1 MAIQI
6 PSTGHGPQVTLKEYI
21 PRVGHLL
28 CSVFPR
34 PFFFHDANGQYQ
46 LPAYTEDD
54 PNGFAS
60 VVIQPGYDKY
70 DLGEDKHISALSIP
84 AKEIA
89 KDYAGILAGSTSL
102 TDRGVFVPE
111 GDAPTKEEIL
121 AARKKLEAWAKDT
134 VGKADR
140 MWAQTQKITDISDDA
155 KLAANTLSIER
166 TWAQD
171 WDPVEKINCPA
182 CNEPMNKGAK
192 IHSIG
197 QKGCGQRINYD
208 ADGNAFWADEKRPA
222 AQPPQR

>member
-6 PSTGHGPQVTLKEYI
+6 PATGHGPQVTLKEYI
-21 PRVGHLL
+21 PRVTHPL

-34 PFFFHDANGQYQ
+34 TFHFHDANGQYE
-46 LPAYTEDD
+46 LPGCTGKEQY
-54 PNGFAS
+54 GCS
-60 VVIQPGYDKY
+60 MVQIQPGYDKY

-89 KDYAGILAGSTSL
+89 KDYAGILAGTTSL

-111 GDAPTKEEIL
+111 DVIPTRAEVD
-121 AARKKLEAWAKDT
+121 AARKKLEAWAKET
-134 VGKADR
+134 VSKADR
-140 MWAQTQKITDISDDA
+140 MWATSQKITDISDDA
-155 KLAANTLSIER
+155 KLAANCLSIER

-182 CNEPMNKGAK
+182 CGEPMTKGAK

-208 ADGNAFWADEKRPA
+208 DSGTAFWADEKRVGPA
-222 AQPPQR
+222 AK